1 MLFSFHIFTWGQNE
15 PLTLTLQQAETL
27 FINNNLELIAERL
40 NIDLAEA
47 AIIQAGVW
55 PNPNVQIGEI
65 NLWKNGHQNVERLPP
80 LFNNWGKY
88 TQFSVEIEQ
97 LILTAGKRKKLMAV
111 EKVNASMSKV
121 YFEEVLRNLKH
132 ELRLTFTEALAVQ
145 NKEKMYHELLEQL
158 HHLISAHQQLLA
170 KKDFSQSDFVR
181 LQSLEINYKSAFNEL
196 IVEKNEQLKT
206 LKTWLSLPSQT
217 ELQLED
223 ENDAWTYTAFELETF
238 EQLLESAKKNR
249 SDLKFKELETE
260 YFKKQLSYEK
270 AMRVPDLTF
279 SVGYDRGGSIMR
291 DFIGFGI
298 AMDIPI
304 FDRNQSSI
312 KMAEINVQK
321 SELETQHKKLSIENE
336 LKNAFQNFQ
345 IAQKNWQE
353 IDPNYAQNLAQLLPV
368 MQQNYLAKN
377 INLLQYID
385 FLDAYVDG
393 KSGLIDL
400 KKQWHSTLL
409 EMQYTLEKDWN

>member
-1 MLFSFHIFTWGQNE
+1 M
-15 PLTLTLQQAETL
+15 
-27 FINNNLELIAERL
+27 
-40 NIDLAEA
+40 
-47 AIIQAGVW
+47 
-55 PNPNVQIGEI
+55 
-65 NLWKNGHQNVERLPP
+65 WKNGHQNVERLPP

-321 SELETQHKKLSIENE
+321 SELETQHKNLSIENE